1 MVAQAMQMKTHPFLV
16 ALTIGAMA
24 LFLTGCE
31 TTPATHNT
39 TSLLS
44 AAGFRVKK
52 PETQVQKEVYA
63 AMPGDHVQKVSM
75 GNKTIYAF
83 KDEAQGVAY
92 VGREEEYRRYVQ
104 LCVQQKIAQD
114 YYTAASM
121 NSYYAHRYYGAWG
134 PRYW

>member
-1 MVAQAMQMKTHPFLV
+1 MVAKAMQTKTLPFLL

-24 LFLTGCE
+24 LFMTGCE
-31 TTPATHNT
+31 TTHVNNT
-39 TSLLS
+39 KSLLS
-44 AAGFRVKK
+44 TAGFRVKK
-52 PETQVQKEVYA
+52 PETPLQKEVYA
-63 AMPGDHVQKVSM
+63 AMPGDHVQKISM

-92 VGREEEYRRYVQ
+92 VGRAQEYQHYVQ
-104 LCVQQKIAQD
+104 LCVQQQIAQD